1 MIQTRGPILFSL
13 ADMAS
18 VETNSRIYV
27 KEKEKSHYIGF
38 TDETLRKVTG
48 KNKKAEKENIPV
60 SIQFCRFCGSRM
72 TRSEMK

>member
-38 TDETLRKVTG
+38 TDEKLPGKIKRQKRK
-48 KNKKAEKENIPV
+48 IYL
-60 SIQFCRFCGSRM
+60 CRYNSVAFADHV
-72 TRSEMK
+72 